1 MEDPP
6 LFHHLSQEAVP
17 LGQAAADLGGG
28 AHEQIQ
34 RKVGA
39 KAHLDIGR
47 FAGRPPAK
55 GQDDEEVD
63 IGIFPGLAPGMGS
76 KKDDP
81 LGAELLHQAAGILKD
96 LR

>member
-1 MEDPP
+1 MEDPA
-6 LFHHLSQEAVP
+6 LFHHFLHEAVP
-17 LGQAAADLGGG
+17 LGQAPADLGRG

-39 KAHLDIGR
+39 KAHLDISR

-81 LGAELLHQAAGILKD
+81 LGAELLHQAARILTD